1 MKIAVT
7 GASGFVGS
15 RLSFYLHNR
24 GHKMLTIVRSKEK
37 SRFFEHADIAT
48 RICDVTDKQSLI
60 TAFSEDVEVVI
71 HLAALFNNPEASW
84 KKYRMVNEEGTRN
97 VMEAAIASGVK
108 RVIHCSTVGV
118 ATGYSKKPYTEQT
131 PYSPPSWD
139 KYEVTKCEGEKI
151 ALSYHKK
158 GGCSVVIIRPSQV
171 YGPGDKSKAK
181 FYRLVKKGV
190 LVNPGKTLKHLIFID
205 DLCNAFEILSSHE
218 KAGGEIFI
226 IGEKQAIALK
236 DLISIVAGKLQVPSP
251 KVFLPAFPI
260 TLLCSTTEIFC
271 NFLRIKPPLFRRSMD
286 FFTRSVEFDVSK
298 AERIIGFKSQVDV
311 TEGVAR
317 TAAWYQKNGLL

>member
-15 RLSFYLHNR
+15 KLSLYLHKR
-24 GHKMLTIVRSKEK
+24 GHNLVALVRSKEK
-37 SRFFEHADIAT
+37 SRPFNEAGIAT
-48 RICDVTDKQSLI
+48 RICDITEKLSLPK
-60 TAFSEDVEVVI
+60 AFKDVEVVM

-84 KKYRMVNEEGTRN
+84 GEYRRVNMEGTRN

-118 ATGYSKKPYTEQT
+118 ATGYAEMPYSEKT

-139 KYEVTKCEGEKI
+139 KYEMTKCEGEKI
-151 ALSYHKK
+151 ALSYHSEN
-158 GGCSVVIIRPSQV
+158 GFSVVVIRPSQV
-171 YGPGDKSKAK
+171 YGPGDRNKAK

-205 DLCNAFEILSSHE
+205 DLCHAFEIVSSHE

-226 IGEKQAIALK
+226 IGDKRAIPLK
-236 DLISIVAGKLQVPSP
+236 ELVAIVARELGTTPP
-251 KVFLPAFPI
+251 KIILPAAPI
-260 TLLCSTTEIFC
+260 VLLCTITETLC
-271 NFLRIKPPLFRRSMD
+271 NMLKVKPLLFRRSMD
-286 FFTRSVEFDVSK
+286 FFIKSVEFDVSK
-298 AERIIGFKSQVDV
+298 ANEALGFKNETDV
-311 TEGVAR
+311 IAGVSKTADWYIQEG
-317 TAAWYQKNGLL
+317 LI